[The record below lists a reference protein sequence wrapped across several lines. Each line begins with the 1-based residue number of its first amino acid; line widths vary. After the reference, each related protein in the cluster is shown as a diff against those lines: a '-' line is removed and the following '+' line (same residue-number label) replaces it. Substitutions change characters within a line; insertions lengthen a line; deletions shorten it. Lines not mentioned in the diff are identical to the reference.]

1 MMDVDADFAAKI
13 KAAQDEKNRKRFDEE
28 QERRERS
35 RIAYEAKLAEDKRR
49 ERYRDACVRAIETA
63 AAKLG
68 MDPATLAERCAN
80 GEIGTLVVACRDA
93 GKVIAESIPVE
104 QAVSVPGISGAI
116 RGALQ
121 PFRETK

>member
-1 MMDVDADFAAKI
+1 MDVDADFAAKI

-68 MDPATLAERCAN
+68 MDPATLAVNCAN
-80 GEIGTLVVACRDA
+80 GEIGTL
-93 GKVIAESIPVE
+93 AEYTKSSPPPYGNDVRVFN
-104 QAVSVPGISGAI
+104 AV
-116 RGALQ
+116 LQ